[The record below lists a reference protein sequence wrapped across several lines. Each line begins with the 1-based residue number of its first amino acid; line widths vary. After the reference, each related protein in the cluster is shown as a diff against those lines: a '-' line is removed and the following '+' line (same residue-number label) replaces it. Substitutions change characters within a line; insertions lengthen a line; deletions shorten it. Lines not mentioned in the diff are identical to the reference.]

1 MVPKTEKNAIKS
13 DCDSDASDM
22 NFTGDSAHLPS
33 RILNSTAELFG
44 SDHFEEDE
52 PACEDQP
59 NFTIRTSLTKMLE
72 AASSSLLSSSDAT
85 TTTILVPM
93 AESFAAQLIKRNN
106 KRRYFR
112 MSKKTAKSL
121 LPDYIVYEPTAAQ
134 CLKASNANPLDVFLA
149 MYPQSLRELTMEMS
163 NLYSVQNKDKPL
175 NLSIEELLVFYGV
188 LLTSG
193 YCTVPRRNSLWSLD
207 DDVHNNSISN
217 AMRRNRFD
225 EIMASIHVVD
235 NTKCND
241 DPFFKVRPI
250 FQELNSSYKILPFSK
265 WLSVDESMIP
275 YYVRHRYKQ
284 FIKGKP
290 IRYGYKVWSLAS
302 PGGYLYH
309 IEPYAGVH
317 TLLPETGLG
326 QGSSLVM
333 GLAEQAGVP
342 GGCNFTHDNLFTTLS
357 LIDEMTK

>member
-1 MVPKTEKNAIKS
+1 M
-13 DCDSDASDM
+13 
-22 NFTGDSAHLPS
+22 
-33 RILNSTAELFG
+33 
-44 SDHFEEDE
+44 
-52 PACEDQP
+52 
-59 NFTIRTSLTKMLE
+59 
-72 AASSSLLSSSDAT
+72 
-85 TTTILVPM
+85 
-93 AESFAAQLIKRNN
+93 
-106 KRRYFR
+106 
-112 MSKKTAKSL
+112 
-121 LPDYIVYEPTAAQ
+121 
-134 CLKASNANPLDVFLA
+134 DVFLA

-175 NLSIEELLVFYGV
+175 NLSMEELLVFYGV

-193 YCTVPRRNSLWSLD
+193 YCTVPQRNSLWSLD

-225 EIMASIHVVD
+225 EIMASIHVMD

-357 LIDEMTK
+357 LIDEMTKWGYGCTGTLRHNRLFDVPFKPMNEFKKLQRGSTEVLSEGENLLVSWRDNSVITVASNVENVYSEVPVKRWNKERKAYD